1 MVRVGTLSYVWR
13 LSARKKISRIT
24 VGYFMLLLCFAGR
37 KGSFSF
43 YWESTREDMEI
54 ALGVDSRSR
63 RRHENELEAV
73 GLLSVTTRR
82 GITGSSFY
90 RLNIHVPEDE
100 NMAERLDLEVNGK
113 HKQGGAP
120 HFTNE
125 EKLADSGHQ
134 TAKTGQK
141 QVKTHKNP
149 LENSQNPGSG
159 ETGRSAPLATSIRL
173 VDLKSKIPRDL
184 YLSLNLGRTSPVPSK
199 GSLSSPRGGERG
211 RSAGTDSQEIR
222 ERVLGVCK
230 EVFAVIP
237 AEECSDRTVPAKKYF
252 PKLEKL
258 SERVGSVT
266 EYAQWFLDHK
276 LHAPRSTLTWGWGL
290 FLHPPMI
297 QEFGRVRV
305 AEAEK
310 QKSMDSWGSLSP
322 EERKAR
328 KEAQS
333 KRLAEDKRIRKA
345 NQKKREEKT

>member
-1 MVRVGTLSYVWR
+1 M
-13 LSARKKISRIT
+13 
-24 VGYFMLLLCFAGR
+24 
-37 KGSFSF
+37 
-43 YWESTREDMEI
+43 
-54 ALGVDSRSR
+54 
-63 RRHENELEAV
+63 
-73 GLLSVTTRR
+73 R
-82 GITGSSFY
+82 GIT
-90 RLNIHVPEDE
+90 
-100 NMAERLDLEVNGK
+100 
-113 HKQGGAP
+113 
-120 HFTNE
+120 NE
-125 EKLADSGHQ
+125 KKTANSGHK
-134 TAKTGQK
+134 TAKNGRK
-141 QVKTHKNP
+141 QDKTRKNP
-149 LENSQNPGSG
+149 PENSQKPRSEPNPQDAGF
-159 ETGRSAPLATSIRL
+159 PTSIRL

-184 YLSLNLGRTSPVPSK
+184 YLTLNLGTRSEKPRNLRSSKSNLAK
-199 GSLSSPRGGERG
+199 GSSVGGKGVWGEG
-211 RSAGTDSQEIR
+211 GVAGIDSQEVR
-222 ERVLGVCK
+222 ERALGVCK